1 MKSRLFYKILFS
13 YVMIMLLVVAV
24 IGFIFGRHMESD
36 LIGEIKNN
44 LMAQARIMTFLS
56 KNEIEKQISS
66 LAGISMSRITLIGAS
81 GVVIADSEKNIAELD
96 NHLNRSEVQEARIK
110 DHGEAIRYS
119 HTLGV
124 DMLYIAFP
132 LKEGSELTGYVRLAR
147 PLYEVKKS
155 VEQLYS
161 NVYKSLLVVTVL
173 FLLIAIVFFRKII
186 TPIQKVELFTQKV
199 CNGQVPGTLMV
210 ESNDEI
216 GRLARNINSMV
227 EGHQEKIRFALE
239 EKGKLEAAFESM
251 AEGVLI
257 LNGQDRIEMMN
268 ESLKVILSREVTN
281 DILTKTPLEAFRSV
295 ELEDALDRFRKT
307 KTPVSQE
314 ITFGD
319 ENPTTLDVAISA
331 VQGLPEGEEKTMMVF
346 HDITRLKKLEKIRED
361 FVANVTH
368 EIKTP
373 LTAIIGFVE
382 TLQGGALQDTEAAN
396 KFLQIILDN
405 ARRLDRLVDDLLV
418 LSGIELGEMKLRL
431 DDVSL
436 GAVIE
441 SVQPVFA
448 AKTTEKFLTIEINI
462 PEALSHILADR
473 DRVFQILVNILD
485 NALKFTPP
493 GGKIFITAYEDGK
506 GHVVVKISDT
516 GIGIPKSEIPR
527 LGERFYRVDKTR
539 SRELGGAGLGLSIV
553 KHLMKAHQG
562 YLEIESQ
569 MGEGT
574 TVSLYFPIHQVSS
587 A

>member
-1 MKSRLFYKILFS
+1 
-13 YVMIMLLVVAV
+13 MIMIFTVAV
-24 IGFIFGRHMESD
+24 IGLIFGQQIKSD
-36 LIGEIKNN
+36 LTGEIRNS
-44 LMAQARIMTFLS
+44 LRDQTRIMAFLS
-56 KNEIEKQISS
+56 KSEIERRIAS
-66 LAGISMSRITLIGAS
+66 LSQISMSRVTLIGVT
-81 GVVIADSEKNIAELD
+81 GWVIADSEKNVAELD

-132 LKEGSELTGYVRLAR
+132 IKEGSELKGYVRLAR

-161 NVYKSLLVVTVL
+161 NVYMSLLVVTGL

-199 CNGQVPGTLMV
+199 CSGQVPGSLMA

-216 GRLARNINSMV
+216 GRLARNINCMV

-239 EKGKLEAAFESM
+239 EKGKLEAAFASM

-257 LNGQDRIEMMN
+257 LDGQDRIEMMN
-268 ESLKVILSREVTN
+268 ESLKIIIGSEVTK

-314 ITFGD
+314 ITFDD

-331 VQGLPEGEEKTMMVF
+331 VQELPKGEEKTMMVF

-373 LTAIIGFVE
+373 LTAIIGFIE
-382 TLQGGALQDTEAAN
+382 TLQGGALHDADTAK
-396 KFLQIILDN
+396 KFLQIISDN
-405 ARRLDRLVDDLLV
+405 ARRLDRLADDLLV
-418 LSGIELGEMKLRL
+418 LSNIELGEMQLRL
-431 DDVSL
+431 EGVSP
-436 GAVIE
+436 ASIIE
-441 SVQPVFA
+441 NILPVFA
-448 AKTTEKFLTIEINI
+448 AKTAEKSLTIDKNI
-462 PEALSHILADR
+462 PDDLPTILADR
-473 DRVFQILVNILD
+473 DRVYQILVNILD
-485 NALKFTPP
+485 NAVKFTPP
-493 GGKIFITAYEDGK
+493 GGKIFITAYDDGK
-506 GHVVVKISDT
+506 GYVVVKIGDN
-516 GIGIPKSEIPR
+516 GIGIPRNEIPR

-539 SRELGGAGLGLSIV
+539 SRDLGGAGLGLSIV

-562 YLEIESQ
+562 NMEIESRL
-569 MGEGT
+569 GGGT
-574 TVSLYFPIHQVSS
+574 TVFLNFPIYQGMK